1 MGLNGNNGWT
11 SDDAELTGGTQLE
24 HHLPHNEG
32 GVYEAG
38 TSNMLSCR
46 GVPLGAKLGNEHVR
60 FICNRGVLEVVQG
73 GRARSGGAI
82 VGPGRP
88 IV

>member
-32 GVYEAG
+32 VGHEKVRGNVRGSEHRICSAAG
-38 TSNMLSCR
+38 T
-46 GVPLGAKLGNEHVR
+46 
-60 FICNRGVLEVVQG
+60 
-73 GRARSGGAI
+73 
-82 VGPGRP
+82 
-88 IV
+88 